1 MRDLTPFGR
10 VALLAF
16 AALLLAMPWIAS
28 GYVLSITII
37 CLYLAYMGQAWNLM
51 LGFAGL
57 LSIGHALFVGLG
69 AYTAAYLYVKGLSV
83 DFDFASIGLE
93 WGKVQFVIADSVP
106 PAIGVIASVAI
117 AAVMG
122 ALIGYLGFRF
132 AISGVYFALLTIAFS
147 EFVRILI
154 DHAKF
159 VGGTEG
165 FFLPVTQ
172 ASRRGVDLLNLRGY
186 TEMYYYLILA
196 LAAGA
201 FLLCRALLNG
211 RVGYYWRAVRDNP
224 EAAEAVGV
232 HIFRY
237 RMYAVMLS
245 SAMAGVA
252 GVFYAFYYNN
262 LFPEQVLGIERSIEV
277 TLAPIVGGVGTL
289 FGPIFG
295 AFLLTPMGELLT
307 SLVNALQA
315 GPLLGPGVNVVT
327 ARYVLIAV
335 AVLCVALSLLRRRRG
350 LWPVW
355 VAGAAALLLCIP
367 GVLEWLKANP
377 ILDKRVKVDG
387 VKLMFWGL
395 AVALIVL
402 LKPTGLWPWVCK
414 ALRFVKPAGEQS
426 SPKQR
431 G

>member
-1 MRDLTPFGR
+1 MSDLTPFGR
-10 VALLAF
+10 AVLLAF
-16 AALLLAMPWIAS
+16 TALLLAMPWIAS
-28 GYVLSITII
+28 GYVLSVTII

-69 AYTAAYLYVKGLSV
+69 AYTAAYLYVKGLAFY
-83 DFDFASIGLE
+83 FDFAWFGLG
-93 WGKVQFVIADSVP
+93 WGKIQFVVDDSVP
-106 PAIGVIASVAI
+106 PAIGVIAAVAI
-117 AAVMG
+117 SAVMG

-132 AISGVYFALLTIAFS
+132 AIGGVYFALLTIAFA
-147 EFVRILI
+147 EFVRILL
-154 DHAKF
+154 DHATF

-172 ASRRGVDLLNLRGY
+172 ESRRGVDLVNLRGW

-201 FLLCRALLNG
+201 FLLCRTLLNG

-224 EAAEAVGV
+224 EAAQAVGV
-232 HIFRY
+232 NIFRY

-295 AFLLTPMGELLT
+295 AFVLTPLGELLT
-307 SLVNALQA
+307 EA
-315 GPLLGPGVNVVT
+315 
-327 ARYVLIAV
+327 I
-335 AVLCVALSLLRRRRG
+335 
-350 LWPVW
+350 
-355 VAGAAALLLCIP
+355 
-367 GVLEWLKANP
+367 EKLKAWG
-377 ILDKRVKVDG
+377 IIAKGVKTDG

-402 LKPTGLWPWVCK
+402 LKPTGLWPWFCK
-414 ALRFVKPAGEQS
+414 TLGLVK
-426 SPKQR
+426 SPEQR

>member
-1 MRDLTPFGR
+1 MNDLTPFGR

-16 AALLLAMPWIAS
+16 AALLLAVPWIAS
-28 GYVLSITII
+28 GYVLSVSII

-69 AYTAAYLYVKGLSV
+69 AYTSGYLFTKLN
-83 DFDFASIGLE
+83 
-93 WGKVQFVIADSVP
+93 VP
-106 PAIGVIASVAI
+106 PVIGVAAAI
-117 AAVMG
+117 AIAMAMG
-122 ALIGYLGFRF
+122 SIIGYLGFRF
-132 AISGVYFALLTIAFS
+132 AIGGVYFALLTIAFS
-147 EFVRILI
+147 EFVRILL

-159 VGGTEG
+159 LGGTEG
-165 FFLPVTQ
+165 MFLPVSQ
-172 ASRRGVDLLNLRGY
+172 ESRRGVDLINLRGS
-186 TEMYYYLILA
+186 TEMYYYVILA

-201 FLLCRALLNG
+201 LLLCRALLNG
-211 RVGYYWRAVRDNP
+211 RVGYYWRAIRDNP

-232 HIFRY
+232 DIFRF
-237 RMYAVMLS
+237 RMYAVLLS
-245 SAMAGVA
+245 SGMAGVA

-295 AFLLTPMGELLT
+295 AFILTPMGELLT
-307 SLVNALQA
+307 EAVELFKETGIIAK
-315 GPLLGPGVNVVT
+315 NVKT
-327 ARYVLIAV
+327 
-335 AVLCVALSLLRRRRG
+335 
-350 LWPVW
+350 
-355 VAGAAALLLCIP
+355 
-367 GVLEWLKANP
+367 
-377 ILDKRVKVDG
+377 DG

-402 LKPTGLWPWVCK
+402 LKPKGLWPWVCER
-414 ALRFVKPAGEQS
+414 LRLVKPPG
-426 SPKQR
+426 QR